1 MHHSADV
8 TAATSSVQGVSV
20 HSAPDLQA
28 CLLTMHTVQAFV
40 VHDYLD

>member
-8 TAATSSVQGVSV
+8 TAATSSAQDVSM

-28 CLLTMHTVQAFV
+28 CELTMHTVQAFV
-40 VHDYLD
+40 VRDYLD